1 MAKSA
6 TNSKIGNTTKAPLQW
21 QLKSISRIRQDIQSW
36 NRALNLARNVEFT
49 QNYQLQLLYNEIC
62 IDAHLT
68 SQMANRKEQLWSSD
82 FTVTSGGKQNDA
94 AIEALT
100 NMPAFQTIIEG
111 IQDSIYYGYS
121 LLQLEIKDGELVVDD
136 IPRTNVIPQTGQF
149 FTDYGDTNNPIHY
162 RQLPEFGTWLLEINS
177 ISLAKSD
184 YGLLNKAVPHVLFKR
199 FAESC
204 WSELAEI
211 YGIPPRVLK
220 TNTQDAAMMKRAQS
234 MLRDMGA
241 AAYFIIDEMEALD
254 FAQGVSTDGS
264 VYQNLINLCDN
275 QNSLLIS
282 GAIIGQDTKYGNRSK
297 DQTAQ
302 EILWLRVLADMRHVQ
317 QHMNATVMP
326 ALAKHGIVP
335 QGSVFSYPKAED
347 TAQLFKF
354 IQPFINSKK
363 YRIPID
369 WLRDKFGIEVEEV
382 KAADKGKGDANP
394 SEEDPNDQEEK
405 DDPNAT
411 VDPLKGFFD

>member
-6 TNSKIGNTTKAPLQW
+6 TNSKVGNTTRAPLRW
-21 QLKSISRIRQDIQSW
+21 ELKSISRIRQDIQSW

-68 SQMANRKEQLWSSD
+68 SQIAGRKEQLWSSD
-82 FTVTSGGKQNDA
+82 FIVKRGDEPDDAVT
-94 AIEALT
+94 EALT
-100 NMPAFQTIIEG
+100 NMPAFQQIIEA
-111 IQDSIYYGYS
+111 IQDAVYYGYS
-121 LLQLEIKDGELVVDD
+121 LIQLDIQNGKLVVDD
-136 IPRTNVIPQTGQF
+136 IPRTNVVPQTGQF
-149 FTDYGDTNNPIHY
+149 FTDYGDTTSPVYY
-162 RQLPEFGTWLLEINS
+162 REMAEFGTWILEFNS
-177 ISLAKSD
+177 ISLAKSE

-199 FAESC
+199 FAQSC

-220 TNTQDAAMMKRAQS
+220 TNTQDSAMMKRAQA

-241 AAYFIIDEMEALD
+241 AAYFIIDETEALD

-264 VYQNLINLCDN
+264 VYNNLITLCDN
-275 QNSLLIS
+275 QNSLLVS
-282 GAIIGQDTKYGNRSK
+282 GAVIGQDTKYGNYSK
-297 DQTAQ
+297 EKAGQDV
-302 EILWLRVLADMRHVQ
+302 LWLRVLADMRHVQ

-347 TAQLFKF
+347 TEQLFKF

-363 YRIPID
+363 YRVPVD

-382 KAADKGKGDANP
+382 EAAEATGGNDPENSKPSSAGGKAPDAL
-394 SEEDPNDQEEK
+394 
-405 DDPNAT
+405 A
-411 VDPLKGFFD
+411 DPLKGFFD

>member
-1 MAKSA
+1 MANK

-68 SQMANRKEQLWSSD
+68 SQMGGRKEQLWSSD
-82 FTVTSGGKQNDA
+82 FVVTTGGKPNEA

-100 NMPAFQTIIEG
+100 NMPAFQQIIEA

-121 LLQLEIKDGELVVDD
+121 LIQLDMQEGNLVVDD

-149 FTDYGDTNNPIHY
+149 FADYGDTTNPIHY

-184 YGLLNKAVPHVLFKR
+184 FGLLNKAVPHVLFKR
-199 FAESC
+199 FAQSC

-220 TNTQDAAMMKRAQS
+220 TNTQDAGMMKRAQA

-241 AAYFIIDEMEALD
+241 AAYFIIDEVEALE
-254 FAQGVSTDGS
+254 FANGVSTDGS
-264 VYQNLINLCDN
+264 VYNNLITLCDN

-282 GAIIGQDTKYGNRSK
+282 GAIIGQDTKYGNYSK
-297 DQTAQ
+297 DKAGQDV
-302 EILWLRVLADMRHVQ
+302 LWLRVLADMRHVQ

-335 QGSVFSYPKAED
+335 QGSIFSYPKAED

-354 IQPFINSKK
+354 IQPFVNSKK
-363 YRIPID
+363 YRVPVE

-382 KAADKGKGDANP
+382 KAADGQGNPKDPKPGDDK
-394 SEEDPNDQEEK
+394 EDK
-405 DDPNAT
+405 DDPAAAA
-411 VDPLKGFFD
+411 DPLKGFFD

>member
-1 MAKSA
+1 MAKSV
-6 TNSKIGNTTKAPLQW
+6 TNSKIGNTTKSPLQW
-21 QLKSISRIRQDIQSW
+21 QLKSVSRIRQDIQSW
-36 NRALNLARNVEFT
+36 NRALNLARSVEFT
-49 QNYQLQLLYNEIC
+49 QNYALQLLYNEIM
-62 IDAHLT
+62 IDGHLT
-68 SQMANRKEQLWSSD
+68 SQMSNRKEQVWSSD
-82 FTVTSGGKQNDA
+82 FVINTGGKPNEA

-100 NMPAFQTIIEG
+100 NMPAFQQIIEA
-111 IQDSIYYGYS
+111 IQDSLYYGYS
-121 LLQLEIKDGELVVDD
+121 LLQLDIQDGVLVVDD

-149 FTDYGDTNNPIHY
+149 FADYGDTTNPVLY

-199 FAESC
+199 FAQSC

-220 TNTQDAAMMKRAQS
+220 TNTQDAAMMKRGQA

-241 AAYFIIDEMEALD
+241 AAYFIIDEMEQLD

-264 VYQNLINLCDN
+264 VYDNLIKLCN
-275 QNSLLIS
+275 NENSILVS
-282 GAIIGQDTKYGNRSK
+282 GAILGQDTKYGNRSK
-297 DQTAQ
+297 EQTAHD
-302 EILWLRVLADMRHVQ
+302 ILWLRVLADMRHIQ

-335 QGSVFSYPKAED
+335 QGAVFSYPKAED

-354 IQPFINSKK
+354 IQPFVNSKK
-363 YRIPID
+363 YRVPVE

-382 KAADKGKGDANP
+382 QAASKDDTNNP
-394 SEEDPNDQEEK
+394 DTDPEDPEDK

-411 VDPLKGFFD
+411 ADPLKGFFD